1 MKIGIL
7 TFHNADNYGAV
18 LQCYALQEHLKMQYP
33 DCEVNVIDY
42 RNNLI
47 EYSYKIIR
55 RRNSLY
61 YNITQYINFPRIL
74 KKRIQFKN
82 FRNKYLNIGTS
93 ELSSYDVIYYGSDQI
108 WNTTLTGNDLIYF
121 GKNFEGKKIAYG
133 ASDGGEMEFSDEIK
147 KLLNSFSEITCR
159 ESTLSE
165 RIKNNNITVPVKEV
179 CDPVFLLSNEQWK
192 HISVAPKYKGYIL
205 AYKIAD
211 RPDFDNEVEELGKK
225 LNKPVI
231 QIVYLKSLKKMIYK
245 KQHFIEGISPEQFVG
260 YFANA
265 DFVITTSFHG
275 TAFSIIF
282 GKPLFVL
289 SFGKR
294 SERITELLVNYKLE
308 NRYISSVSEISNIKE
323 TME

>member
-18 LQCYALQEHLKMQYP
+18 LQCYALQEYLKKQYP
-33 DCEVNVIDY
+33 NCEVYVVDY
-42 RNNLI
+42 RNHLI
-47 EYSYKIIR
+47 DCSYKIIR
-55 RRNSLY
+55 KRDSLY
-61 YNITQYINFPRIL
+61 SNITQFINFPRIL
-74 KKRIQFKN
+74 KKRIKFKN
-82 FRNKYLNIGTS
+82 FRNKYLNVGSS
-93 ELSSYDVIYYGSDQI
+93 ELSKYEVIYYGSDQI

-121 GKNFEGKKIAYG
+121 GKDFRGKKIAYG
-133 ASDGGEMEFSDEIK
+133 ASDGGEMKFSEEIK
-147 KLLNSFSEITCR
+147 ELLNSFTEITCR
-159 ESTLSE
+159 ESFLAE
-165 RIKNNNITVPVKEV
+165 RIKNNGITTPVKEV
-179 CDPVFLLSNEQWK
+179 SDPVFLLTKEQWEHVAIIPK
-192 HISVAPKYKGYIL
+192 HTGYIL

-211 RPDFDNEVEELGKK
+211 RPDFDFEVEALGKK

-282 GKPLFVL
+282 GKPFYVL

-294 SERITELLVNYKLE
+294 SERITELLANYKLE
-308 NRYISSVSEISNIKE
+308 DRYISSVSESANIE
-323 TME
+323 EII

>member
-61 YNITQYINFPRIL
+61 SNITQYINFPRII

-108 WNTTLTGNDLIYF
+108 WNTT
-121 GKNFEGKKIAYG
+121 
-133 ASDGGEMEFSDEIK
+133 
-147 KLLNSFSEITCR
+147 
-159 ESTLSE
+159 
-165 RIKNNNITVPVKEV
+165 
-179 CDPVFLLSNEQWK
+179 
-192 HISVAPKYKGYIL
+192 
-205 AYKIAD
+205 
-211 RPDFDNEVEELGKK
+211 
-225 LNKPVI
+225 
-231 QIVYLKSLKKMIYK
+231 
-245 KQHFIEGISPEQFVG
+245 
-260 YFANA
+260 
-265 DFVITTSFHG
+265 
-275 TAFSIIF
+275 
-282 GKPLFVL
+282 
-289 SFGKR
+289 
-294 SERITELLVNYKLE
+294 
-308 NRYISSVSEISNIKE
+308 
-323 TME
+323 